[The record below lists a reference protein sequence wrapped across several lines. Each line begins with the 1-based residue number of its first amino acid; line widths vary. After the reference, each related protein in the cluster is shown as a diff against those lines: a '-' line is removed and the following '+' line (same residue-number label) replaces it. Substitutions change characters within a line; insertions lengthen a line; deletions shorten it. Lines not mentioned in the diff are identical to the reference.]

1 MMTHLGAP
9 PRPSPCPN
17 LPAGWRNV
25 YWAELKKRLVVSIRV
40 CKHRFLKASSVLSS
54 PAPRMLYIQ
63 SILEKSLGEHCVY
76 YSRTTQQM
84 GGGWSP
90 LGLDSQ
96 QSGGPFWC
104 LSNQSIKREI
114 KAVSLENLSFLVP
127 AVASGYPSSTAEL
140 SKNTFSEAHQKAFS
154 FPLRLYAC
162 VLSLKLLEKGRSML
176 PVWLKTVSMV
186 LGWGRMQAILEI
198 W

>member
-1 MMTHLGAP
+1 MGGGESSVFFLANIAFLDVHQAVEKCEMMTHLGAP

-84 GGGWSP
+84 GGGGLISP
-90 LGLDSQ
+90 GAWFTAKWRAFLMSFKPKHQERNQGRF
-96 QSGGPFWC
+96 SGKSILSGACSSLWLPFINSRA
-104 LSNQSIKREI
+104 L
-114 KAVSLENLSFLVP
+114 
-127 AVASGYPSSTAEL
+127 
-140 SKNTFSEAHQKAFS
+140 
-154 FPLRLYAC
+154 
-162 VLSLKLLEKGRSML
+162 
-176 PVWLKTVSMV
+176 
-186 LGWGRMQAILEI
+186 
-198 W
+198 